1 MANVN
6 PNIRGDIGYKEL
18 FDSSGSGESGADAIS
33 NAYSSVQTA
42 LEAVKANPGDP
53 SKLMEL
59 QMQMNT
65 LQQLMSTFSQM
76 INGLKSSTEGINR
89 NIG

>member
-18 FDSSGSGESGADAIS
+18 FTDSGSGQSGSDAIS
-33 NAYSSVQTA
+33 AAYSSVQSA
-42 LEAVKANPGDP
+42 LAEVKANPGDP

-76 INGLKSSTEGINR
+76 IQGLKSSTEGINR
-89 NIG
+89 NIS